1 MYRIILSLALM
12 FIFVISGC
20 VTGSKVIKPS
30 PAETGKSAPDI
41 EQKNIA
47 VPQSA
52 VSSVP
57 AEPVVVQTAS
67 VAEARPYAVKSKP
80 KTAPKI
86 QYSQIMNLIG
96 EFIDMKESNAIAGEN
111 SYLGVSENK
120 LTIFEIKGDKD
131 NIKEASMKLIYPKGI
146 DKTSVELNNAMMSR
160 FLKNAAPEF
169 QNWHSKIKGI
179 LYKFYS
185 METGAYGTAEEDIEL
200 SNKIIRILY
209 NKNADCIVVTLK
221 TQP

>member
-1 MYRIILSLALM
+1 M

-20 VTGSKVIKPS
+20 VTGSKSVKPS
-30 PAETGKSAPDI
+30 PAETGKSAPAV
-41 EQKNIA
+41 EQKNIII
-47 VPQSA
+47 PQSA
-52 VSSVP
+52 VSSALAESVP
-57 AEPVVVQTAS
+57 IVQAVP
-67 VAEARPYAVKSKP
+67 VAETQPYAVKSKP
-80 KTAPKI
+80 KITPKI

-96 EFIDMKESNAIAGEN
+96 EFIDMKENNAIAGEN

-131 NIKEASMKLIYPKGI
+131 NIKEPSLKLIYPKGI

-209 NKNADCIVVTLK
+209 NKNADCIVVTFK